1 MLKRFIQD
9 ARNLTRRRTLAGL
22 AAGLSLVGCMSVVWT
37 DSNAYA
43 TLSNTRLENLVG
55 SKGICCSPG
64 PMVDCESKA
73 PFACAASGTV
83 CDIGTFA
90 ADSCGGPGCGDSDTS
105 DDQCDKSNFAM
116 ESVTATTCTVISTSV
131 IVCGASGQT
140 CMYVTGSGTLD
151 ITGCGS
157 ATVCSVTSGASCQ

>member
-1 MLKRFIQD
+1 MLKQFIQA
-9 ARNLTRRRTLAGL
+9 ARDMRGRRKLAGL
-22 AAGLSLVGCMSVVWT
+22 AAGLSLVGCISVVWT
-37 DSNAYA
+37 ESNAYA
-43 TLSNTRLENLVG
+43 NLSNTRLENLVG

-64 PMVDCESKA
+64 SMVGCESKA

-90 ADSCGGPGCGDSDTS
+90 ADSCGGPACGDSDTS
-105 DDQCDKSNFAM
+105 DDQCDKSNFEM
-116 ESVTATTCTVISTSV
+116 ESVLATTCTVISTSV
-131 IVCGASGQT
+131 VVCGASGQN
-140 CMYVTGSGTLD
+140 CMYVTSTGTLD